1 MLPWGTGH
9 HDPGRARSQDP
20 IVRPFTGRQLRAGG
34 VSVTPDTDRGELTAP
49 RTARAGAGS
58 GPAYGASQL
67 LERDRELGVL
77 DGLVLAA
84 LEGKSGLAL
93 VEGPAG
99 IGKSRLLAAARQR
112 ADTAGF
118 RVLAARGSD
127 LEREFPFGV
136 VRRLFDPVLVDPEQ
150 RARWLTGPA
159 QRATRVFEPPD
170 EGDATSGVSFGLL
183 YGLFWLTANIAA
195 EGPLLLVIDDLHW
208 CDRSSLRFIAYLGR
222 RLEGLRILVASAAR
236 IGEAGADSRL
246 LGEIAHDP
254 AAVSIRPSLLS
265 EAAVVQLVRERLG
278 ATAAQAFCVACHRA
292 TGGNPLLLA
301 ELLKTLHAEAVR
313 PDVAHVETIR
323 QIGPRAVSRWV
334 LLRLARLSADAVAVA
349 RAVAVLGDGAA
360 LPAIAALAELD
371 ESRVAEAVRTLA
383 AGEILRSEPPIS
395 FVHPL
400 VRDAVYH
407 DLAPSE
413 RELQHERAARTLMEL
428 GAAPEALAVHL
439 LLVPARA
446 EPWVVERLRAAGLAA
461 GRRGDTDNAASYLRR
476 ALEEPAPAEQRPRL
490 LLELG
495 LAEALLNL
503 PAAAEHLREAREHL
517 DDPLERGQGAE
528 LLVRTLLFTRPPHEA
543 VAVARQAI
551 AELPPEHV
559 DQRRALE
566 AFELWAPT
574 FGASAAADSAARLD
588 QARKG
593 VQGDGPGA
601 RMLAAVA
608 AWDWTLTGGAASEC
622 TQLALAALADGVLV
636 AADPVFLSGVAI
648 FVLALAD
655 HEQTLDM
662 LEAMAA
668 EAHRRGS
675 PFALSGIYY
684 LQGWN
689 WLARGEL
696 AEAADCLRRSTEVA
710 YPWSSTA
717 SGYTVACLAE
727 VLTERG
733 ELAAAQDILAGRERQ
748 LPGSDADTLC
758 READAQL
765 LVAQGRWPEALEAV
779 DECAAGLR
787 PGVVN
792 PAWVPWRSLK
802 ALALEGVGDR
812 DAALALLEQEL
823 AAARAWGAPRA
834 LSRTLRLLGTVR
846 GGREGLDLLREAV
859 QIAEESPARLE
870 HAKALTAL
878 GSALRRDRQPAQ
890 AREPL
895 RAGFEIASRC
905 GAQPVVERARAE
917 LYAAGARPRREALTG
932 PESLTPSERRVADLA
947 ADGQS
952 NRDIAQALYVTPRT
966 VEFHLTGVYR
976 KLGIANR
983 AEVAGALAD
992 PASG

>member
-1 MLPWGTGH
+1 MAW
-9 HDPGRARSQDP
+9 
-20 IVRPFTGRQLRAGG
+20 PFTGGQLRAGG
-34 VSVTPDTDRGELTAP
+34 VSVTPDTDRGKLSAP

-58 GPAYGASQL
+58 GPAYGASVL
-67 LERDRELGVL
+67 LERERELHVL
-77 DGLVLAA
+77 DGLVGAA
-84 LEGKSGLAL
+84 LEGESVLGL

-99 IGKSRLLAAARQR
+99 IGKSRLLAAARER
-112 ADTAGF
+112 ADAAGF

-136 VRRLFDPVLVDPEQ
+136 VRQLFDPVLVDSEQ

-159 QRATRVFEPPD
+159 ERAARVFEPPD
-170 EGDATSGVSFGLL
+170 EGDETSGASFAIL

-195 EGPLLLVIDDLHW
+195 EGPLLLAIDDLHW
-208 CDRSSLRFIAYLGR
+208 CDRSSLRFIAYLER
-222 RLEGLRILVASAAR
+222 RLAGLRVLVAGAAR
-236 IGEAGADSRL
+236 SGEAEANSRL
-246 LGEIAHDP
+246 LGEIADDP
-254 AAVSIRPSLLS
+254 AAVSVRPSLLS
-265 EAAVVQLVRERLG
+265 EAAVIQLVRERLG
-278 ATAAQAFCVACHRA
+278 AAAAQAFCVACHRA
-292 TGGNPLLLA
+292 TGGNPLLVA
-301 ELLKTLHAEAVR
+301 ELLKTLQAEAVR
-313 PDVAHVETIR
+313 PDVAHVDVIR
-323 QIGPRAVSRWV
+323 ELGPRAVSHSV
-334 LLRLARLSADAVAVA
+334 LLRLARLPADAVAVA
-349 RAVAVLGDGAA
+349 RAVAVLGDGAG
-360 LPAIAALAELD
+360 LPATAALAGLD
-371 ESRVAEAVRTLA
+371 ESSVADAFRTLA
-383 AGEILRSEPPIS
+383 AAEILRSEPPIG

-428 GAAPEALAVHL
+428 GAAPEVVAVQL

-446 EPWVVERLRAAGLAA
+446 EPWVAELLRAAGLAA
-461 GRRGDTDNAASYLRR
+461 GRRGDTDSAVSYLRR

-495 LAEALLNL
+495 LAEALLAL
-503 PAAAEHLREAREHL
+503 PAAVEHLREARELL
-517 DDPLERGQGAE
+517 DDPLERAQGAD
-528 LLVRTLLFTRPPHEA
+528 LLVRMLIFTRPPQEA

-551 AELPPEHV
+551 AELPAEHV

-566 AFELWAPT
+566 AVELWAPT
-574 FGASAAADSAARLD
+574 FGAPAADSAARL
-588 QARKG
+588 ARARSG

-622 TQLALAALADGVLV
+622 VRLALAALADGVLI
-636 AADPVFLSGVAI
+636 AADPMLMSGVAI
-648 FVLALAD
+648 SVLVLAD

-662 LEAMAA
+662 LEATAA
-668 EAHRRGS
+668 EAHRRGA
-675 PFALSGIYY
+675 PFALSGVYHN
-684 LQGWN
+684 QGWT
-689 WLARGEL
+689 WLVRGEL
-696 AEAADCLRRSTEVA
+696 AEAADSLRRSAEVA
-710 YPWSSTA
+710 APWTSTA
-717 SGYTVACLAE
+717 SGYTVAGLAQ
-727 VLTERG
+727 VLVERG
-733 ELAAAQDILAGRERQ
+733 DLGGAHDLLADRERQ

-758 READAQL
+758 READIQL
-765 LVAQGRWPEALEAV
+765 LVARARWREALEAV
-779 DECAAGLR
+779 DEYAAGLH

-802 ALALEGVGDR
+802 ALALEGLGDR
-812 DAALALLEQEL
+812 DAARALLEQEL
-823 AAARAWGAPRA
+823 VAARAWGAPRA

-846 GGREGLDLLREAV
+846 GGREGLDLLHEAV
-859 QIAEESPARLE
+859 QIAEGSPARLE

-878 GSALRRDRQPAQ
+878 GSALRRDRRPAE

-895 RAGFEIASRC
+895 RAGFELASRC
-905 GAQPVVERARAE
+905 GAEPVVERARAE

-966 VEFHLTGVYR
+966 VEYHLTGVYR

-983 AEVAGALAD
+983 AELAGALAD
-992 PASG
+992 PGSG